1 MRFERWLTVL
11 QFLNVV
17 CGGVVKAPGD
27 AYSVPDQ
34 NIPDAHNV
42 PDQNIQGLYLSAYH
56 SCSYK

>member
-1 MRFERWLTVL
+1 MRFEPWLTVL

-34 NIPDAHNV
+34 NIRDAHNV
-42 PDQNIQGLYLSAYH
+42 PGQNIQGL
-56 SCSYK
+56 